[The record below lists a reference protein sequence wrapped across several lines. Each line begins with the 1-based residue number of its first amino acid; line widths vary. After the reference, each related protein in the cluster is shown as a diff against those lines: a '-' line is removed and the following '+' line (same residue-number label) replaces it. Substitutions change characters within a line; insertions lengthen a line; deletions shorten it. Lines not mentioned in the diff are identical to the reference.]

1 MSLVIIT
8 GSNGLIGSEAVDFF
22 QKRIDVIGVDN
33 NLRKFFLVKMD
44 LQIG

>member
-8 GSNGLIGSEAVDFF
+8 GSVGLIGSEAVDFF
-22 QKRIDVIGVDN
+22 QKGSDVIGVDN